1 MGSNSDAGDGR
12 SSAGAVGAGDRLWLA
27 TSLAM
32 LAATLVWFFGYAD
45 PGASTRQAGAE
56 PGHLRGLDP
65 NAGFSATD
73 LGSGSAAAREL
84 ATGVGGQ
91 SPAEGDASV
100 AESAVAPHFMVGE
113 RCGLCHAEST
123 RAQAMRDAGGES
135 VAPFDLWSTSMMAQ
149 SARDPY
155 WRAVLSAE
163 VALHPGQKAH
173 LEEVC
178 TRCHAPMAGEVETS
192 PAGQVLAFLQPTS
205 PHADLALDGVSCV
218 VCHQMTDANFGT
230 AASFTGGFELN
241 RDAVLYGP
249 HADPVT
255 MPMQRHVG
263 YTPAFGPHVNQS
275 AMCATCHTVITTAV
289 TPDGTMTDQ
298 PFHEQAPYLE
308 WRNSVFNNEVPTPAA
323 EARSCQG
330 CHMPTTDEQGQPIA
344 TALAHNPGGRDF
356 PFLEPRQPYGRH
368 TLVGGNAFM
377 TRLLRDNAEEL
388 GIAAPQAAFDASLT
402 AIQRMLQRET
412 ARVSIG
418 AAVRESDQWQI
429 PVTVSNLCGHKF
441 PTAYPS
447 RRAWLQ
453 VEVWAADGT
462 LLLASGRVNDQG
474 QLLGAGGQ
482 VLPSEFSGG
491 QVLPHF
497 DRIFESQQVQVYETV
512 MGDTDGQPTFSLLE
526 GAAFL
531 KDNRLLPLGW
541 RAEHADGPATQPAG
555 VVADDNFTA
564 GQDRVLYQVPAAGP
578 PPHRIEVSLY
588 FQSISP
594 RHAAELFVHDT
605 PEVAAFQRMYSRA
618 DHQPERIDH
627 QVKTLV
633 GRSP

>member
-1 MGSNSDAGDGR
+1 
-12 SSAGAVGAGDRLWLA
+12 
-27 TSLAM
+27 
-32 LAATLVWFFGYAD
+32 
-45 PGASTRQAGAE
+45 
-56 PGHLRGLDP
+56 
-65 NAGFSATD
+65 
-73 LGSGSAAAREL
+73 
-84 ATGVGGQ
+84 
-91 SPAEGDASV
+91 
-100 AESAVAPHFMVGE
+100 
-113 RCGLCHAEST
+113 
-123 RAQAMRDAGGES
+123 
-135 VAPFDLWSTSMMAQ
+135 
-149 SARDPY
+149 
-155 WRAVLSAE
+155 
-163 VALHPGQKAH
+163 
-173 LEEVC
+173 
-178 TRCHAPMAGEVETS
+178 
-192 PAGQVLAFLQPTS
+192 
-205 PHADLALDGVSCV
+205 
-218 VCHQMTDANFGT
+218 
-230 AASFTGGFELN
+230 
-241 RDAVLYGP
+241 
-249 HADPVT
+249 
-255 MPMQRHVG
+255 
-263 YTPAFGPHVNQS
+263 
-275 AMCATCHTVITTAV
+275 
-289 TPDGTMTDQ
+289 MTDQ

-308 WRNSVFNNEVPTPAA
+308 WRNSVFNNEVPAPAA

-462 LLLASGRVNDQG
+462 LLLASGRANDQG
-474 QLLGAGGQ
+474 QLLSAGDQ
-482 VLPSEFSGG
+482 VLPSELPGG

-512 MGDTDGQPTFSLLE
+512 MGDTDGQPTFSLLR

-578 PPHRIEVSLY
+578 PPHRIEITLY

-627 QVKTLV
+627 QVKTLA